1 MRKGVKLKQ
10 IFTAWED
17 GEEKVP
23 KGKGLIKSGNADI
36 SKGESE
42 IRNGQALISA
52 GRNRIRDVESRY
64 S

>member
-1 MRKGVKLKQ
+1 VSKLKQ

-17 GEEKVP
+17 GEEKVS

-52 GRNRIRDVESRY
+52 GRNRMRDVESR
-64 S
+64 